1 MPCTPPGE
9 ALSEIAATAHDAAVQ
24 AVQPRTFTR
33 TLPGGGHLPL
43 LDRQG
48 NLVYL
53 ECPGLVDNAGIT
65 ALGTAAWA
73 RSYLCGVELSILV
86 SDGAAT
92 PRAGGLPPHAL
103 QPATLCAAGLP
114 PHVLQVIDELSRRQ
128 GRLVLM
134 FRCIDMTGFKMIKAF
149 QSREEKEGERAFK
162 EVPSK
167 YSLSKY
173 CLTEYSFSE

>member
-92 PRAGGLPPHAL
+92 PRAGGLPPHVL
-103 QPATLCAAGLP
+103 QACHP

-134 FRCIDMTGFKMIKAF
+134 FRCFDMTGFKMIKAF

-173 CLTEYSFSE
+173 CLTEYSLSE

>member
-1 MPCTPPGE
+1 MWRRAEHTGE
-9 ALSEIAATAHDAAVQ
+9 RRGCN
-24 AVQPRTFTR
+24 P
-33 TLPGGGHLPL
+33 
-43 LDRQG
+43 
-48 NLVYL
+48 
-53 ECPGLVDNAGIT
+53 
-65 ALGTAAWA
+65 A
-73 RSYLCGVELSILV
+73 RRRL
-86 SDGAAT
+86 AT
-92 PRAGGLPPHAL
+92 PRAAACNPMCRRL
-103 QPATLCAAGLP
+103 ATPCVAGLP

-173 CLTEYSFSE
+173 CLTEYSLSE